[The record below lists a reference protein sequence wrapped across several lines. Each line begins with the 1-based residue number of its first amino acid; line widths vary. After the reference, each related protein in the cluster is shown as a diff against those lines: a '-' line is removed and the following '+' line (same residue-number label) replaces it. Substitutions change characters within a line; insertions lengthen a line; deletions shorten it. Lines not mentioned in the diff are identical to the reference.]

1 MAMLVDRTTETISHF
16 IGLFALKVEQERL
29 RDSYEEFTAGRRKAD
44 LVPVEPMAPEVDHHH
59 QLRTSNAGPKEPAI
73 PETRET
79 VDLEVP
85 RWPGPEAPEEGP
97 PAPLLELSGEIAA
110 IAGPGLIVLDP
121 PEPPMPPLPEAGVP
135 GSMLTVTVQVARL
148 HDNDTIGAGD
158 FRDVSLH
165 AADLAAWAEVAQT
178 LHAPAG
184 PGRGEIPTLEDALA
198 LHAAMQD
205 FVPVVPEGAE
215 VFTVLGPAVPR
226 IIVNGEEVEEA
237 PSWKDLLPA
246 YHQDTEEA
254 AGLEDWE
261 LPEFYRPNPDGPDGH
276 EIVAGGNLLVNEA
289 QIALSY
295 IDAPLIAVGGT
306 WIDLDIV
313 SQVALVSNHDEGLSI
328 GEEGASAVYQI
339 VEIEETAKEAA
350 WTIPGSNGAE
360 APPSRISVE
369 IVEGDLLVS
378 NTIEQVIELLDN
390 DAFAMSITAANS
402 AFILGANIVVN
413 ATSLVTA
420 GFGYDLI
427 LIGGDFISIDT
438 IHQTLVLLD
447 DDRVETGPQAPA
459 VASFDSGSA
468 LATDGVAE
476 ASDGISGG
484 IGTEREDV
492 VEPED
497 EDVATD
503 PAPDNL
509 LVNKALLKTVG
520 VDTAAEMTDGLADIL
535 ASPSDDLETL
545 REKLLNDPALAGLE
559 QARVLKINGD
569 LILSNTVKQTIL
581 ASDRD
586 DILVDNAPPGLDVVA
601 GQNAMLNAASIS
613 LWGVDSKVMTA
624 NEVYSDLLIHQ
635 ARLVDEPDM
644 DGTADPGL
652 VNEAVAFLM
661 DDIGADVA
669 GKTAD
674 VAGKADLAPSDAYDL
689 MQSTL
694 T

>member
-1 MAMLVDRTTETISHF
+1 MLVDRTTETISHF

-29 RDSYEEFTAGRRKAD
+29 RDSYEEFTAERRKAD
-44 LVPVEPMAPEVDHHH
+44 LTPVDPMAPEVEHDH
-59 QLRTSNAGPKEPAI
+59 QLRKSNPGPKEPADS
-73 PETRET
+73 ETRET
-79 VDLEVP
+79 VDLDVP
-85 RWPGPEAPEEGP
+85 RWPGPEAPDEGP
-97 PAPLLELSGEIAA
+97 PAPPLELAGEIADTV
-110 IAGPGLIVLDP
+110 GPGLIVLAP
-121 PEPPMPPLPEAGVP
+121 PEPPVPPMPEAGEP

-148 HDNDTIGAGD
+148 HDNDTIGSGD

-165 AADLAAWAEVAQT
+165 AADLAAWAGVAET

-198 LHAAMQD
+198 LHAAMQS
-205 FVPVVPEGAE
+205 FAPVAPEGAE
-215 VFTVLGPAVPR
+215 VFTTLGPAIPQ
-226 IIVNGEEVEEA
+226 IIVNGQAVEEA
-237 PSWKDLLPA
+237 PAWKDLLPA
-246 YHQDTEEA
+246 YHQDKEEA

-261 LPEFYRPNPDGPDGH
+261 LPEFYRPNPDGPEGH

-313 SQVALVSNHDEGLSI
+313 SQVAIVSNHDEGLSI
-328 GEEGASAVYQI
+328 GDEGASAVYQI
-339 VEIEETAKEAA
+339 VEVEEIAKEAS
-350 WTIPGSNGAE
+350 WTIPGTKGAE
-360 APPSRISVE
+360 APPSRISLE

-402 AFILGANIVVN
+402 AYILGANIVVN

-447 DDRVETGPQAPA
+447 DDRVETGPQAPS
-459 VASFDSGSA
+459 VASFDTDGA
-468 LATDGVAE
+468 RATDGIAQ
-476 ASDGISGG
+476 ASDGIAGG
-484 IGTEREDV
+484 IGTERDA
-492 VEPED
+492 ED
-497 EDVATD
+497 EVEEEDAATD

-520 VDTAAEMTDGLADIL
+520 VDTASEMTDGIADIL
-535 ASPSDDLETL
+535 ASSSDDLEML
-545 REKLLNDPALAGLE
+545 REQLLSDPALAGLE

-586 DILVDNAPPGLDVVA
+586 DILVDNAPPGLDIVA
-601 GQNAMLNAASIS
+601 GQNAMLNAAAIS
-613 LWGVDSKVMTA
+613 VWGVDSKVMTQ

-635 ARLVDEPDM
+635 ARLVDEPDA
-644 DGTADPGL
+644 DEAADPGL

-661 DDIGADVA
+661 DDIDADVA

-674 VAGKADLAPSDAYDL
+674 VAGKADHAPSDAYDL